1 MSIKLTK
8 RVAAALLKRG
18 VSSVRITPTAV
29 EEARKALTRED
40 VRAMI
45 KSGGVYAI
53 KEKHNLSL
61 YSIAL
66 NKKRSQ
72 GRKRGQ
78 GKRRGSIKA
87 RGGVDYKKSIRAQRR
102 VLRSLKDDR
111 TMDNVMFKKLYL
123 LVKGGS
129 FPNKVTLLN
138 RIRSEGIALDDQKFE
153 KLRHA

>member
-1 MSIKLTK
+1 
-8 RVAAALLKRG
+8 
-18 VSSVRITPTAV
+18 
-29 EEARKALTRED
+29 
-40 VRAMI
+40 
-45 KSGGVYAI
+45 
-53 KEKHNLSL
+53 
-61 YSIAL
+61 L

-78 GKRRGSIKA
+78 GKRRGSDKA

-102 VLRSLKDDR
+102 VLKSLKEDR
-111 TMDNVMFKKLYL
+111 SMDNVMFKKLYL

-138 RIRSEGIALDDQKFE
+138 RIRSEGIAIDDQKFE

>member
-29 EEARKALTRED
+29 DEAKKALTRDD

-53 KEKHNLSL
+53 KEKKNLSL

-78 GKRRGSIKA
+78 GKRRGSDKA

-102 VLRSLKDDR
+102 VLKSLKEDR
-111 TMDNVMFKKLYL
+111 SMDNVMFKKLYL

-138 RIRSEGIALDDQKFE
+138 RIRSEGIAIDDQKFE